1 MCERKKVELS
11 IVHQLINNYFMVAK
25 VENCKKIVLD
35 IFSPAFV
42 TGLWDESGEFVD
54 FFSKAHYRSTVS

>member
-1 MCERKKVELS
+1 
-11 IVHQLINNYFMVAK
+11 MVAK